1 MFQAFKFKKSW
12 PGRPDKLLFPEQV
25 RWLREHFRKIDIV
38 CGLSAIQIHLLLT
51 DQKYYDEA
59 ALLLRMAENDQAAL
73 GAIMDHYTPVIYPY
87 LLYWV
92 KNAELVQEISQDV
105 FISVWRNRHRLREVS
120 NFSGYIYTIARNK
133 AISAINADLSRM
145 RNEVK
150 EEAPEITATSAPQVE
165 LKELSSVI
173 DAAVATLPPKR
184 KEVFRLSREEE
195 LTYEEIAERLNI
207 SRNTV
212 KGHMVAALV
221 YLRDYLKTHSDIVWV
236 LLLLW

>member
-1 MFQAFKFKKSW
+1 M
-12 PGRPDKLLFPEQV
+12 
-25 RWLREHFRKIDIV
+25 
-38 CGLSAIQIHLLLT
+38 T

-105 FISVWRNRHRLREVS
+105 FVSVWRNRHKLPAVK
-120 NFSGYIYTIARNK
+120 NFSGYVYTIARNK
-133 AISAINADLSRM
+133 AISAINADLSRV
-145 RNEVK
+145 RNEG
-150 EEAPEITATSAPQVE
+150 EPTPEIISGTDARVE
-165 LKELSSVI
+165 LKELSNLI

-221 YLRDYLKTHSDIVWV
+221 YLRDYLKTHSDIVWM
-236 LLLLW
+236 LLLWW